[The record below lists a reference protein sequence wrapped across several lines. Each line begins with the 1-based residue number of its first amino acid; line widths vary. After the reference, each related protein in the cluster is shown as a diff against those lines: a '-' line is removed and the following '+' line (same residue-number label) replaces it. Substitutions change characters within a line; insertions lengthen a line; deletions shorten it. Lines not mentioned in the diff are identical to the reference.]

1 MADSRARRDVE
12 GSRRAVNPAWLEVE
26 PLERAHALAAPLYRD
41 PAVLAVEQRAVFG
54 RSWQLAAPADAVSG
68 AGDHAVTD
76 IGATPVIVLRD
87 ADGALRAFHNVCR
100 HRGGPL
106 AMKDGRG
113 ARALHCKYHGW
124 TYTLTGQLRSAPEM
138 QSADAFDASGICLPR
153 ARAEQWQ
160 PLVFGALDEGVPPL
174 EALLQDIAGQA
185 QGTFARPLRFDR
197 RVSYE
202 LDCNWKVY
210 VDNYLEGYHLPHI
223 HPELNK
229 LLDYRSYTTT
239 LSQWHSL
246 QHSPIEDAGN
256 FYGQGGAYYYFVYP
270 NTMLNCLPGRLQTN
284 RVVPL
289 GVDRCRVDFDYYYPA
304 DAADAAELK
313 RREQDQAFSDGVQA
327 EDAAICAAVQ
337 KGLASGSYETGRLC
351 AKREA
356 GLKHFHDL
364 LRAAYR
370 SSLGLSTGNA

>member
-1 MADSRARRDVE
+1 MTARPNLRPE
-12 GSRRAVNPAWLEVE
+12 WLAIE

-41 PAVLAVEQRAVFG
+41 PAVLALEQRAVFG
-54 RSWQLAAPADAVSG
+54 ASWQLAAPADALTG
-68 AGDHAVTD
+68 AGDHAVTEL
-76 IGATPVIVLRD
+76 GATPAIFVRGE
-87 ADGALRAFHNVCR
+87 DGALRAFHNVCR

-106 AMKDGRG
+106 ALKDGRA

-124 TYTLTGQLRSAPEM
+124 TYTLAGQLRSAPEM
-138 QSADAFDASGICLPR
+138 QAAQDFDVKNICLPR
-153 ARAEQWQ
+153 AHAATWQ
-160 PLVFGALDEGVPPL
+160 SMVFGALSDAVPPL
-174 EALLQDIAGQA
+174 DQVLAGIAEQA
-185 QGTFARPLRFDR
+185 QATFARPLKFDR

-223 HPELNK
+223 HPVLNK
-229 LLDYRSYTTT
+229 MLDYRSYTTT
-239 LSQWHSL
+239 LSRWHSL

-284 RVVPL
+284 RVLPL

-304 DAADAAELK
+304 DAADAEELR
-313 RREQDQAFSDGVQA
+313 RREKDQEFSHEVQA

-351 AKREA
+351 PKREA
-356 GLKHFHDL
+356 GVKHFHDL
-364 LRAAYR
+364 LREAYKGAA
-370 SSLGLSTGNA
+370 

>member
-1 MADSRARRDVE
+1 MVESGRGGAATHPRRRGLVTLRPE
-12 GSRRAVNPAWLEVE
+12 WLEVE
-26 PLERAHALAAPLYRD
+26 PLERAHALAAALYRD
-41 PAVLAVEQRAVFG
+41 PAVLALEQRAVFG
-54 RSWQLAAPADAVSG
+54 RSWQLAAPADALTG
-68 AGDHAVTD
+68 AGDHTVTEL
-76 IGATPVIVLRD
+76 GATPAIFVRD

-106 AMKDGRG
+106 ALKDGRG

-124 TYTLTGQLRSAPEM
+124 TYTLAGQLRSAPEM
-138 QSADAFDASGICLPR
+138 QAAQDFDVKTICLPA

-160 PLVFGALDEGVPPL
+160 SLVFGALAPDVPALDEVLGG
-174 EALLQDIAGQA
+174 IAGQA
-185 QGTFARPLRFDR
+185 KGTFGKPLKFDR

-223 HPELNK
+223 HPALNK
-229 LLDYRSYTTT
+229 MLDYRSYTTT
-239 LSQWHSL
+239 LSKWHSL

-289 GVDRCRVDFDYYYPA
+289 GVDRCRVDFDYYYPT
-304 DAADAAELK
+304 DAADAAEQH
-313 RREQDQAFSDGVQA
+313 RREKDQEFSDEVQA

-337 KGLASGSYETGRLC
+337 RGLASGSYETGRLC
-351 AKREA
+351 PKREA
-356 GLKHFHDL
+356 GVKHFHDL
-364 LRAAYR
+364 LREAYR
-370 SSLGLSTGNA
+370 TAVA